1 MAAMRYPE
9 SCAHAGVPSFRE
21 ADISKNHGRL

>member
-9 SCAHAGVPSFRE
+9 SCAHAGVPSIQE
-21 ADISKNHGRL
+21 AGISKNRGRL